1 MAVLQERYFLQVGF
15 KIPIGGPHGERA
27 IMPKGGCLAAV
38 CTFSHRTRSFLV
50 MIPNAHPVFW
60 QEECLHLRAERTS
73 APSAGT
79 ALYHKNM
86 SNINGILLA
95 EVQFDNSF

>member
-1 MAVLQERYFLQVGF
+1 
-15 KIPIGGPHGERA
+15 
-27 IMPKGGCLAAV
+27 
-38 CTFSHRTRSFLV
+38 